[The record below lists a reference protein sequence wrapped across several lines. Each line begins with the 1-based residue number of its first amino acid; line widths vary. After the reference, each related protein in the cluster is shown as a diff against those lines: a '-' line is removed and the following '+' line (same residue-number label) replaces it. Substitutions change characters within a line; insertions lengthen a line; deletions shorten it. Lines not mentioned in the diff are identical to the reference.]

1 MRNNLC
7 MPRLNLNMRW
17 SSFLSLIA
25 SYKVLIHASQKYKD
39 FKEKYD
45 NICVKIANKHGQ
57 EILKSRC
64 PVSNKKRFHKTDNQ
78 EPFPY
83 HLIYL

>member
-1 MRNNLC
+1 MLAKNIRILKKS
-7 MPRLNLNMRW
+7 MTT
-17 SSFLSLIA
+17 FVLS
-25 SYKVLIHASQKYKD
+25 
-39 FKEKYD
+39 
-45 NICVKIANKHGQ
+45 KIANKHGQ

-83 HLIYL
+83 YLIYL